1 MALRQPW
8 LHLRWARRL
17 QLQSKGGLS
26 HLVARPRCLAGPAA
40 QSRSD
45 EGLQASPVLD
55 LTTKSIVRIS
65 RKLTVGQV
73 AGALL
78 QTQPFLQSSKGRLIL
93 EAENDAALSVAL
105 NALALCNRR
114 LSKAAAKQRIAFVP
128 VVRVF
133 RYQEPGKAA
142 VHLRRAMQ
150 LLLHAWDAAK
160 VVVVRRKIAQEAP
173 DVVSVRGDTDLR
185 RLSGLV
191 QSRFQQSCVGI
202 EELVVVR
209 SMGSQAIDKMVKA
222 LAAAW
227 QRCARTHEGH
237 LREAGFHC
245 YIEHQRTPSVGCQK
259 LVYSGVECTLLPGSE
274 RADVAEESKTLQP
287 IRRWRHRVLA
297 CDCSGA
303 MAAVATVDEDKEK
316 ERVMSL
322 PQLQNLMKRD
332 PEAYSV
338 EFDQQWS
345 HFDSQMEIFKLKP
358 QKPSSS
364 FAEQVMFLAHVA
376 PSFPDR
382 AKAFPDLL
390 ISALND
396 HFEVMHSNMRTTLV
410 QALILL
416 RNRNQFPCSKT
427 LPVYFKLFKSQDK
440 GLRKSIFTHI
450 VRDIAH
456 MNQKSKNQKVNFELR
471 DFFFARLKESETEVC
486 RHACAVFITMT
497 LGCMCTDK
505 MLDPQMLPTHQS
517 WLLLLAVS
525 RSRRIPEVWCDT
537 HVANLMSAGLL
548 HPDLKIAAA
557 LAHLFLGNKT
567 KGLEG
572 ILDES
577 DDEEEDDNINEAVMG
592 IVGAK
597 KTGNRVK
604 RLKRAKKAAKKA
616 VRDLLLYRCDICEL
630 IRDLLL
636 LLPPS
641 DMSIARQARKNGKK
655 DNSAVSFVAIDLLND
670 PQTLAEKLLQR
681 LSKER
686 SCRSIWLLSQ
696 LSAEKEESLSRR
708 MTRPKVP
715 TQKEVTKV
723 MAALVEASH
732 PSVPPDDVRP
742 VILHIVRYFVTEANS
757 PEIIEVGLNT
767 IREVCARS
775 INILTEDELADLCSF
790 RKHKNK
796 GYSATLA
803 DTGSRSAASSSARLE
818 CILSQEYRWQQ
829 LAQHCG
835 GTSLACVRRS
845 RLDGTTA
852 FSVKSLINT
861 YRELHPQLLHRS
873 LRGREATMA
882 VSRGEVQT
890 PQFGEL
896 QASEQIEGLDLLAAS
911 KKHKVEDGTAA
922 DAPRP

>member
-1 MALRQPW
+1 
-8 LHLRWARRL
+8 
-17 QLQSKGGLS
+17 
-26 HLVARPRCLAGPAA
+26 
-40 QSRSD
+40 
-45 EGLQASPVLD
+45 
-55 LTTKSIVRIS
+55 
-65 RKLTVGQV
+65 
-73 AGALL
+73 
-78 QTQPFLQSSKGRLIL
+78 
-93 EAENDAALSVAL
+93 
-105 NALALCNRR
+105 
-114 LSKAAAKQRIAFVP
+114 
-128 VVRVF
+128 
-133 RYQEPGKAA
+133 
-142 VHLRRAMQ
+142 
-150 LLLHAWDAAK
+150 
-160 VVVVRRKIAQEAP
+160 
-173 DVVSVRGDTDLR
+173 
-185 RLSGLV
+185 
-191 QSRFQQSCVGI
+191 
-202 EELVVVR
+202 
-209 SMGSQAIDKMVKA
+209 
-222 LAAAW
+222 
-227 QRCARTHEGH
+227 
-237 LREAGFHC
+237 
-245 YIEHQRTPSVGCQK
+245 
-259 LVYSGVECTLLPGSE
+259 
-274 RADVAEESKTLQP
+274 
-287 IRRWRHRVLA
+287 LA

-416 RNRNQFPCSKT
+416 RNQNQFPCSKT

-486 RHACAVFITMT
+486 RHACAVFITMYR
-497 LGCMCTDK
+497 
-505 MLDPQMLPTHQS
+505 QN
-517 WLLLLAVS
+517 
-525 RSRRIPEVWCDT
+525 VWCDT

-616 VRDLLLYRCDICEL
+616 
-630 IRDLLL
+630 
-636 LLPPS
+636 
-641 DMSIARQARKNGKK
+641 ARKNGKK

-681 LSKER
+681 LSKGGEPFLFR
-686 SCRSIWLLSQ
+686 LLMLHLVARLIGRHQ
-696 LSAEKEESLSRR
+696 LQVLNLYPFLQKYL
-708 MTRPKVP
+708 VP

-796 GYSATLA
+796 GVSMA
-803 DTGSRSAASSSARLE
+803 
-818 CILSQEYRWQQ
+818 
-829 LAQHCG
+829 
-835 GTSLACVRRS
+835 
-845 RLDGTTA
+845 
-852 FSVKSLINT
+852 VKSLINT

-922 DAPRP
+922 DAKDLMTEKVLSPDDFKQLRKLRLQKSIELQMGRKRPAEEMSSSSNSGSDSDADAEEDERGLTGRLPDQVSGEMLAAAPKRARTKAERLARVRAGRTDFKEKIVERAKNRKGGRTNKENARNKPLLMTLQSRAVKEKRARTAKQKLATLRGHIKTLRLGSGQLAAMFAILPASARRDTPWAF

>member
-17 QLQSKGGLS
+17 QLQSKGGALS
-26 HLVARPRCLAGPAA
+26 QLLGQPRCLAGPAA
-40 QSRSD
+40 QPRSD

-55 LTTKSIVRIS
+55 LTTKSVVRIS

-93 EAENDAALSVAL
+93 EAENDASLSVAL

-287 IRRWRHRVLA
+287 IRRWQHRVLA
-297 CDCSGA
+297 CVCSGA

-486 RHACAVFITMT
+486 RHACAVFITMYR
-497 LGCMCTDK
+497 
-505 MLDPQMLPTHQS
+505 QN
-517 WLLLLAVS
+517 
-525 RSRRIPEVWCDT
+525 VWCDT

-616 VRDLLLYRCDICEL
+616 
-630 IRDLLL
+630 
-636 LLPPS
+636 
-641 DMSIARQARKNGKK
+641 ARKNGKK

-681 LSKER
+681 LSKGGEPFLFR
-686 SCRSIWLLSQ
+686 LLMLHLVARLIGRHQ
-696 LSAEKEESLSRR
+696 LQVLNLYPFLQKYL
-708 MTRPKVP
+708 VP

-732 PSVPPDDVRP
+732 PAVPPDDVRP

-796 GYSATLA
+796 GHSATLA
-803 DTGSRSAASSSARLE
+803 DGGSRSAASSSARLDPFFWPGV
-818 CILSQEYRWQQ
+818 SM
-829 LAQHCG
+829 AA
-835 GTSLACVRRS
+835 ACP
-845 RLDGTTA
+845 A
-852 FSVKSLINT
+852 
-861 YRELHPQLLHRS
+861 LLR
-873 LRGREATMA
+873 
-882 VSRGEVQT
+882 
-890 PQFGEL
+890 
-896 QASEQIEGLDLLAAS
+896 
-911 KKHKVEDGTAA
+911 
-922 DAPRP
+922 